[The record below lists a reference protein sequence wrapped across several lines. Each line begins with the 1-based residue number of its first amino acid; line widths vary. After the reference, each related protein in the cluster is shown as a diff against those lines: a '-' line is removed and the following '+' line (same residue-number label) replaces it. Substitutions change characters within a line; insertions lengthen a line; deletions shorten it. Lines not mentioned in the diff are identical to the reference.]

1 MLWVTFRSLGAQAAV
16 PVLVGTADGDDPA
29 GPVLAGAAGLE
40 ELAGLAG
47 VDGELDDDPQAAAS
61 AAQASTATTHPA
73 RQAATRPSAGFPLPE
88 RPALTNTAV
97 PPLGAAPR
105 APSRKV

>member
-1 MLWVTFRSLGAQAAV
+1 VLWVTFRSLGAQAAG
-16 PVLVGTADGDDPA
+16 PVLVGTTDGDFAA

-47 VDGELDDDPQAAAS
+47 AGDELDDDPQPAAS
-61 AAQASTATTHPA
+61 AAQASTAATHPA
-73 RQAATRPSAGFPLPE
+73 RAAVTRPPAGFSLPE
-88 RPALTNTAV
+88 RPASTNTAV